1 MPKRNRAFLFLVMPI
16 AIFLWI
22 FGWAL
27 YFLGSRKQTPQ
38 PWTKNIQENLEINVL
53 IPEQQYAE

>member
-1 MPKRNRAFLFLVMPI
+1 MPI

-27 YFLGSRKQTPQ
+27 HFLGSRRQMPQ
-38 PWTKNIQENLEINVL
+38 PWPKNVQENLKINVL
-53 IPEQQYAE
+53 MPEHQYAE